1 MFGYSLWYLA
11 SHPDAQHKL
20 RAELEEHKID
30 MRTPSHQDP
39 NASDRPSRLDS
50 LPYLRA
56 VIDECLRMRPTS
68 TLLPRITP
76 PDRTVSVAGIDNIP
90 PNTRINSF
98 QWFVH
103 RDPTKW
109 ENVNDWKPERWLSM
123 DRSSKKH
130 GREDVLW
137 PFASG
142 PRMCLGNHLTYYFM
156 QHVLAAM
163 CSRFSLSALPRHDGK
178 GTPGSPE
185 DELPISVVL
194 RG

>member
-1 MFGYSLWYLA
+1 
-11 SHPDAQHKL
+11 
-20 RAELEEHKID
+20 
-30 MRTPSHQDP
+30 MRSPSHHHLAP
-39 NASDRPSRLDS
+39 NALDRPSRLDS

-68 TLLPRITP
+68 TPLPRITP
-76 PDRTVSVAGIDNIP
+76 PDRSVSVAGIDNIP

-109 ENVNDWKPERWLSM
+109 ENVNDWDPERWLSM
-123 DRSSKKH
+123 DRKSGKKH

-142 PRMCLGNHLTYYFM
+142 PRMCLGNHWTYYCM
-156 QHVLAAM
+156 QHVLAAI
-163 CSRFSLSALPRHDGK
+163 CSRFVLAALPRDERQCK
-178 GTPGSPE
+178 PGSPE
-185 DELPISVVL
+185 DELPITVVL
-194 RG
+194 RS